1 MTSVLVLGG
10 TGEARELAAAL
21 AEDSRFDVVSSLA
34 GRVRDPRLPE
44 GEVRVGG
51 FGGPEGLVDWMRER
65 GTDVL
70 VDATHPF
77 ARRMTLSA
85 VEAARAA
92 GVHLLVLRRPGWTP
106 EPGDDWRWVPSVQD
120 AAGLLPELGRGVFL
134 TTGRQDVSA
143 FAGLDGH
150 RFLLRCVDPPEPP
163 LPRQLEVLCDRGPYT
178 VEGELELLRSRDLD
192 VVVTKDS
199 GGRMTAAKLRAARE
213 LGLPVVVVRRPPP
226 PEAPLVETAGEALAW
241 LEVQAG

>member
-1 MTSVLVLGG
+1 M
-10 TGEARELAAAL
+10 
-21 AEDSRFDVVSSLA
+21 
-34 GRVRDPRLPE
+34 
-44 GEVRVGG
+44 
-51 FGGPEGLVDWMRER
+51 
-65 GTDVL
+65 
-70 VDATHPF
+70 
-77 ARRMTLSA
+77 
-85 VEAARAA
+85 
-92 GVHLLVLRRPGWTP
+92 
-106 EPGDDWRWVPSVQD
+106 QD

-178 VEGELELLRSRDLD
+178 VERELELLRSRDLD

-226 PEAPLVETAGEALAW
+226 PEAPLVETAREAVAW
-241 LEVQAG
+241 LQDHAG